1 MGYERG
7 GGYRRGGFGGP
18 RSFKPKP
25 VEVGKE
31 YDVTITEISRRG
43 DGIAK
48 IEGFIIF
55 VPGAKEGQ
63 KERRTK
69 SKNQDHSGWE
79 QIRQRSD
86 SRTRREGRRVVG
98 ISSQ

>member
-1 MGYERG
+1 MSYERG

-55 VPGAKEGQ
+55 VSGAKEGQ
-63 KERRTK
+63 KVRIRITQVG
-69 SKNQDHSGWE
+69 NRYANG
-79 QIRQRSD
+79 QIV
-86 SRTRREGRRVVG
+86 EPVEKGEE
-98 ISSQ
+98 

>member
-63 KERRTK
+63 KAKIRITQVGNRYA
-69 SKNQDHSGWE
+69 NG
-79 QIRQRSD
+79 QIV
-86 SRTRREGRRVVG
+86 EPVEKEEE
-98 ISSQ
+98 